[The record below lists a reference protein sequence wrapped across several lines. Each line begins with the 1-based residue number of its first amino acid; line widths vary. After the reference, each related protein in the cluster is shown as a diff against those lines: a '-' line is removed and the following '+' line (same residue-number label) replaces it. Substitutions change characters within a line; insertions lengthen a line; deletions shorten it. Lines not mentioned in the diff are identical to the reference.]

1 MKNKLRNI
9 CQMVCRIG
17 MHNTITYY
25 LDAIKN
31 RWERRKYLW
40 QERKVVSEH
49 KDNLKICFQVSGG
62 FGDYLIFANYLEYFR
77 KQYSNSADQI
87 DIYFPMGVGSA
98 KHIFDQSYGVH
109 LVDKEEDIKR
119 KTYDLYMKLSRFP
132 QVCFYREVKIK
143 ATRPELLQYIAACKA
158 FEVEHRDFFVFSPY
172 RDGKTA
178 DYCIQRNQIRLQ
190 QPDIYGLLK
199 ITQKY
204 RFPLKIQC
212 DEQKFLDAWDLLPD
226 QYITIHH
233 GCDVRYSYSTKLWK
247 CEKYDR
253 LAAKIKERFPE
264 LKIVQSGIDSKQFPQ
279 MQNADVNLVG
289 KTNLE
294 EVKVLLKNSLL
305 HIDNEGGLVHLR
317 HALCAKKSIVLF
329 GPTSDQFYGYAENE
343 NIRSD
348 VCKEP
353 CEWKTAEWNTQ
364 CKKIENESTM
374 IPVCMEELSDI
385 QLWGK
390 VECTLKVVVNENL
403 KRRFENE
410 DTICG
415 YASV

>member
-1 MKNKLRNI
+1 MVNKLLNI
-9 CQMVCRIG
+9 DHMAKRLGIY
-17 MHNTITYY
+17 NTVMYY
-25 LDAIKN
+25 TEVIKN
-31 RWERRKYLW
+31 RGKRRKYLK
-40 QERKVVSEH
+40 EENVFIDLS
-49 KDNLKICFQVSGG
+49 DSLKICFQVSGG

-77 KQYSNSADQI
+77 KTYSKSVDVI

-98 KHIFDQSYGVH
+98 KSVFDKSYGVN
-109 LVDKEEDIKR
+109 LITNEKKIK
-119 KTYDLYMKLSRFP
+119 KKKYDLYIKLSRFP
-132 QVCFYREVKIK
+132 QVCFYHEVKIK
-143 ATRPELLQYIAACKA
+143 MGRPELLAYIAACKA
-158 FEVEHRDFFVFSPY
+158 FEVEHSDFFIFSPY

-212 DEQKFLDAWDLLPD
+212 DEQKCLDAWDLLPD

-233 GCDVRYSYSTKLWK
+233 GCDARYSYSTKLWK
-247 CEKYDR
+247 CENYDR
-253 LAAKIKERFPE
+253 LAAKIKESFPE
-264 LKIVQSGIDSKQFPQ
+264 LKIVQCGIDSKQFPQ

-289 KTNLE
+289 KTNME

-329 GPTSDQFYGYAENE
+329 GSTSDQFYGYAENE

-353 CEWKTAEWNTQ
+353 CEWKTAEWNTW
-364 CKKIENESTM
+364 CEKIENESTM
-374 IPVCMEELSDI
+374 ISVCMEGISYI

-390 VECTLKVVVNENL
+390 VECTLKKVVNEN
-403 KRRFENE
+403 
-410 DTICG
+410 
-415 YASV
+415 